1 MSGGPVHK
9 LPRNDRGLD
18 KGGVSRSKGDSAV
31 YLLDQD
37 TSECLHYEPITG
49 YPPRSIAKIPRG
61 ILEGHPNIDIRYDL
75 LDCSIDVCA
84 VEVSHRRSRTTNR

>member
-1 MSGGPVHK
+1 MAPSTT
-9 LPRNDRGLD
+9 PRNDRGLD
-18 KGGVSRSKGDSAV
+18 KGVSRSKGDSAV

-84 VEVSHRRSRTTNR
+84 VEASHRRSRAINR